1 MRLFARRVEHPL
13 DVTVQRS
20 NYADAREH
28 RWTVM
33 FCNQQKRPHRGLPFG
48 TMFCLGPITS
58 AVDLGCV
65 KTPKSNLRTKIS
77 SRLQS
82 IWKTKALATV
92 VGRRQLRK

>member
-20 NYADAREH
+20 NDADAREH

-33 FCNQQKRPHRGLPFG
+33 FCNRQKRPHRGLPFG

-58 AVDLGCV
+58 AVGTFRTCRGGLTMSAPGGKADLAL
-65 KTPKSNLRTKIS
+65 KS
-77 SRLQS
+77 
-82 IWKTKALATV
+82 ADV
-92 VGRRQLRK
+92 

>member
-20 NYADAREH
+20 NDADAREH

-58 AVDLGCV
+58 AVG
-65 KTPKSNLRTKIS
+65 TNRTTRGI
-77 SRLQS
+77 
-82 IWKTKALATV
+82 ADM
-92 VGRRQLRK
+92 GRTDQFGRE